1 MDPPQLGILS
11 EALRAVGSLLAA
23 VGVEEHLVVVG
34 GVAMNLRGFTARA
47 TTDVDVIARSR
58 PPSDGAPPDIMPPE
72 PLPEPLA
79 SAVRRV
85 ARDFGLEVDWMN
97 TDVAKQ
103 WHPSAGMPPGLTED
117 IEWHHFGALHLGVPG
132 RVPMIMLKLFATL
145 DRGPRSVHAQD
156 LLRLQPSDEELE
168 HARAWVA
175 TQDASEEI
183 HAQLDQVVEH
193 VRQQR
198 DRAR

>member
-1 MDPPQLGILS
+1 VTPDSLGVLND
-11 EALRAVGSLLAA
+11 ALRALGSLLAA
-23 VGVEEHLVVVG
+23 ERVEEHLVVVG
-34 GVAMNLRGFTARA
+34 GVAMNLRGFAERA

-58 PPSDGAPPDIMPPE
+58 PPFGTASPDIMSPE
-72 PLPEPLA
+72 PLHEPLA

-85 ARDFGLEVDWMN
+85 ARDFGLEETWLN

-103 WHPSAGMPPGLTED
+103 WHPSAGMPPGLTDD

-132 RVPMIMLKLFATL
+132 RTPMIMLKLFATV

-156 LLRLQPSDEELE
+156 LLRLRPSDEELDG
-168 HARAWVA
+168 ARAWVA

-183 HAQLDQVVEH
+183 HAQLEQAIEY

-198 DRAR
+198 DHAR